1 VGDNFCGDYR
11 GCSGLRSIVCVECYP
26 GANLEE
32 IENGLVLRLKPK
44 LVIRASSCFKNSDE
58 LAAMLAP
65 YLGGSDPVFGRMNGV
80 TLLDFLDSNKVDAV
94 RKSIQVQAAQDG
106 TILVLGTGAAL
117 IVERYDLL
125 IYADLARWEL
135 TLRQRRGEIGNL
147 GADNLSEPSNL
158 RYKRAFF
165 VDWRAADRLKKALL
179 PKTHFL

>member
-1 VGDNFCGDYR
+1 MRC
-11 GCSGLRSIVCVECYP
+11 
-26 GANLEE
+26 
-32 IENGLVLRLKPK
+32 
-44 LVIRASSCFKNSDE
+44 ASQSKW
-58 LAAMLAP
+58 
-65 YLGGSDPVFGRMNGV
+65 
-80 TLLDFLDSNKVDAV
+80 
-94 RKSIQVQAAQDG
+94 QAAQDG

-179 PKTHFL
+179 PKTHFLLDTIHPEPPKLVRGELLRRGLKMASLQPFRVVPYFDPGVWGGTLDGGSLRLPRDRPKLCVVLRLCSRRKTVSSWGLVLTA